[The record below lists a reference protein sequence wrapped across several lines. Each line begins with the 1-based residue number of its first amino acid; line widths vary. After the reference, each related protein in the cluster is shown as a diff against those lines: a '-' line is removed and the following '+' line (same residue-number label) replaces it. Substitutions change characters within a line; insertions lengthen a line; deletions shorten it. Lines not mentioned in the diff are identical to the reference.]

1 LEISG
6 YDMPTLFRLLTF
18 LAFMAALAFG
28 AMWALATFVKPTQTE
43 MQIKIPS
50 EKLNPPKAPANP

>member
-1 LEISG
+1 
-6 YDMPTLFRLLTF
+6 MPTLFRLLTF

-43 MQIKIPS
+43 MTIKIPS